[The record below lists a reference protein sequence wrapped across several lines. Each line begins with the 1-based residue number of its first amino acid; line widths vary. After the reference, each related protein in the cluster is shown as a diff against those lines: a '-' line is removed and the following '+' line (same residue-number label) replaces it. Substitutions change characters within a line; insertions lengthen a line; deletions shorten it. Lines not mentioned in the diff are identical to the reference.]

1 MKNYILLKIM
11 AAGAVLCGRKS
22 GKLFHGFF
30 GAVPHTFAAF
40 YAQGVVYYRIALCI
54 LRYGADRA
62 QTDEGTDVVVWA
74 DFFVYLY
81 HSRNFFRKF
90 SEWTV
95 FCKTDFIYLY
105 IDKTEQMQP

>member
-22 GKLFHGFF
+22 GKPACLFGTGVFHGFF

-90 SEWTV
+90 SE
-95 FCKTDFIYLY
+95 
-105 IDKTEQMQP
+105 